1 MGVRFLRFNTVGVL
15 GFAIQLGVLTALLHL
30 NVHYLA
36 ATALAV
42 EAAIL
47 HNFLWHERWTWRDR
61 PVTGRARLGRLWRFH
76 AVNGFVS
83 LAGNVLLMRLL
94 VGTLGVPPLAANVIA
109 VIACSLIN
117 FSGSDRIVFA
127 RDDPPGE
134 AATSRRSSPRP
145 EPIEASAP
153 RTSASRWCSH
163 P

>member
-1 MGVRFLRFNTVGVL
+1 MRFFRFNAVGVV
-15 GFAIQLGVLTALLHL
+15 GFAIQLGVLTALLHV

-61 PVTGRARLGRLWRFH
+61 PAAGRARIARLWRFH

-94 VGTLGVPPLAANVIA
+94 VGGFGVPPLAANIAA

-127 RDDPPGE
+127 REDANGKAAE
-134 AATSRRSSPRP
+134 ARRSSPPR

-153 RTSASRWCSH
+153 RTSACRSCSH